1 MRFLEAISEREKR
14 WYVRYGTE
22 EDAMSMPGQKARNAF
37 KVVNLSHFTP
47 GLILFCLSESDDMHS
62 ILQNGPTYVTPLEI
76 ASGRLS
82 DLGDIGVCSYAVQ
95 FR

>member
-1 MRFLEAISEREKR
+1 M
-14 WYVRYGTE
+14 RYGTE

-82 DLGDIGVCSYAVQ
+82 DLGNIGVCSYAVQ